1 MSHFLAAVIFTEYLI
16 FRNKT
21 STEKSL
27 CENRKFFR
35 AVTFWASQFF
45 CRVIDQNKDI
55 YRRAPLIGAGTS
67 VQHQF
72 FQESYIFEK
81 PTFPGGLPFQSSH
94 FFKRCYLLQQ
104 QTFQKSYFLTKYFFR
119 KDAVSQQRF
128 VSTATLTIHQLVIK

>member
-1 MSHFLAAVIFTEYLI
+1 MSHFLAAVIFTKYLI

-45 CRVIDQNKDI
+45 CRVIDQNKGI

-67 VQHQF
+67 VQYQF

-81 PTFPGGLPFQSSH
+81 PNFLESYLFRAATFLKNVTFYSSKLFRRATFSQNTFSEEMLFH
-94 FFKRCYLLQQ
+94 SNASSPQLRLL
-104 QTFQKSYFLTKYFFR
+104 FI
-119 KDAVSQQRF
+119 SQ
-128 VSTATLTIHQLVIK
+128 